1 MPDLFQ
7 QILPIHL
14 FGKMMLTMTE
24 EGTLL
29 NNEYT
34 QEIKDG
40 AEAAWSTVFSSKFFY
55 AILLVVIMGVLF
67 KVVDLVAKTIRKR
80 NSNPMVAF
88 LAGLLKGIIAIVIL
102 IRIINLFYVLKGITE
117 QLLMSSSLV
126 VVVLGFVFQEG
137 LTNIVHGFILSV
149 SKPFQIGDRV
159 MVTIDGIT
167 LTGYI
172 RTMGLRSTTIQNVE
186 NNAMVSV
193 PNAKMDLGMI
203 QNNYLEVADS
213 SSAFLDL
220 SVTYESDLEEALEL
234 VGRCIA
240 DNPYVSAESI
250 RTQNL
255 DPPMVLVRNFADS
268 GIDIRGIVKTRT
280 VEENFAACSQ
290 IRRAVKKAVDESPSV
305 FFAYPH
311 VHLVTGEDS
320 NGTAS

>member
-1 MPDLFQ
+1 
-7 QILPIHL
+7 
-14 FGKMMLTMTE
+14 
-24 EGTLL
+24 
-29 NNEYT
+29 
-34 QEIKDG
+34 
-40 AEAAWSTVFSSKFFY
+40 
-55 AILLVVIMGVLF
+55 
-67 KVVDLVAKTIRKR
+67 
-80 NSNPMVAF
+80 
-88 LAGLLKGIIAIVIL
+88 
-102 IRIINLFYVLKGITE
+102 
-117 QLLMSSSLV
+117 MSSSLV

-172 RTMGLRSTTIQNVE
+172 RTMGLSSTTIQNVE

-203 QNNYLEVADS
+203 QNNYLEVTDS